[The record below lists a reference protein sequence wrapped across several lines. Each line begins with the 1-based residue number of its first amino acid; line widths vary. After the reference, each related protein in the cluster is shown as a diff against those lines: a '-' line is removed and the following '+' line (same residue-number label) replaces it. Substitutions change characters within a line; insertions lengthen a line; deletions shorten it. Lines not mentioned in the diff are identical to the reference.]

1 VQRRWVACNA
11 CCNAC
16 PPSSRTVTDDFREW
30 LRIGEAKSVRVDFL
44 VVVKLFFFSLFFA
57 VVLPLLA

>member
-1 VQRRWVACNA
+1 MQRRWVACNA

-16 PPSSRTVTDDFREW
+16 PPSSHTVTVNYREW
-30 LRIGEAKSVRVDFL
+30 LRIGEAKSIWVDFL
-44 VVVKLFFFSLFFA
+44 VVVELFLLSLFFA